1 MLPIRKTNAFIESS
15 YTLPDSPL
23 IYTIAAYLGRM
34 KRIYLDHS
42 ATTPVAPVVLEAM
55 LPYFTEKF
63 GNASSLH
70 SFGLEAKQALEE
82 SREEVAGLLGAEPE
96 ELIFT
101 SGGTESDNLALK
113 GIAYRNKKLGRHII
127 TTRIEHPAI
136 LETCRKLETEGFE
149 VTYLPVTSEGLI
161 DPGTLESAIQ
171 SDTILISVMH
181 ANNEIGTIQPL
192 VEIGKM
198 AAEKDIYFHTDAVQS
213 VGKIHTDVNAL
224 GVDLLSLSSHKLY
237 GPKGIGALYV
247 RKGTR
252 LESIVQG
259 GGHERG
265 LRSGTENV
273 AGIVGL
279 AKAAELA
286 KETMATEAERL
297 AGLRDRLADLVLGRV
312 KDAWINGTMKKRLPG
327 NLNFGFRYVE
337 GESLLLFLDSKGI
350 AVSTGSA
357 CSSKKLEPSHV
368 LLSLGLLPEE
378 CHGSLRI
385 TLGRSNTKEDIDYVA
400 QAIVEAVE
408 RFRSISALGR
418 GS

>member
-1 MLPIRKTNAFIESS
+1 M
-15 YTLPDSPL
+15 
-23 IYTIAAYLGRM
+23 
-34 KRIYLDHS
+34 DHS
-42 ATTPVAPVVLEAM
+42 ATTPVAPEVLEAM
-55 LPYFTEKF
+55 LPYFGEKF

-70 SFGLEAKQALEE
+70 SFGLEAKEALEE
-82 SREEVAGLLGAEPE
+82 SRAKVAAILCAQPE
-96 ELIFT
+96 EIIFT

-113 GIAYRNKKLGRHII
+113 GIGYRSKEKGLGNHII
-127 TTRIEHPAI
+127 TSSIEHPAI
-136 LETCRKLETEGFE
+136 LETCRKLETQGFE
-149 VTYLPVTSEGLI
+149 VTYLPVTKDGLV
-161 DPGTLESAIQ
+161 DPGTVESAVREE
-171 SDTILISVMH
+171 TVLISIMH

-192 VEIGKM
+192 KEIGEI
-198 AAEKDIYFHTDAVQS
+198 AAQKDVFFHTDAVQTA
-213 VGKIHTDVNAL
+213 GKIPIDVNDMGL
-224 GVDLLSLSSHKLY
+224 DLLSISAHKLY
-237 GPKGIGALYV
+237 GPKGVGALYA

-252 LESIVQG
+252 LDSIVQG

-279 AKAAELA
+279 ARAADLASQEMASEAKRLTDLRDKLA
-286 KETMATEAERL
+286 KM
-297 AGLRDRLADLVLGRV
+297 VLDSV
-312 KDAWINGTMKKRLPG
+312 KDAWINGTMEKRLPG

-368 LLSLGLLPEE
+368 LLSLGLKAEE

-385 TLGRSNTKEDIDYVA
+385 TMGRSNTEEDVDYVA
-400 QAIVEAVE
+400 RSITEAVE

-418 GS
+418 